1 MTKKIWPTLTSLLFV
16 CFVAACAQQ
25 TSDVIIQKGEEPEY
39 AVAVDKL
46 AQIEEKLQAEV
57 EAGIRS
63 GFVVMVNQGGET
75 VYETAVGLADID
87 AAKPMTQDT
96 EFRIASMTKPVTS
109 LAIMMLVERGD
120 VLLTDPVSKYIPAF
134 ADVTVATSPNYNEEG
149 IIPTEPLQRPMTVH
163 QLLTHTSGLGYIFD
177 FSTDLGKEMIAGSLY
192 TLEGDLAARIDAL
205 AEFPLYTQ
213 PGTRWQY
220 SYATDVLGRIVEVA
234 SGKALDVFFEEEIFS
249 PLGMSETGFY
259 IGETDFSDLAMV
271 YIFNEAGEM
280 VLPGRRGQNPD
291 PNADSPVWPSG
302 GGGLVSTAR
311 DYMRFAQMLLNGG
324 ELDGVQLV
332 SPATIDLMT
341 SPHVADEKL
350 VGTFMQKG
358 ENFGL
363 GGRVVVEPGYAGRVQ
378 AAGEFG
384 WGGYYDTIFFISPD
398 YDMAVIVMAQREPG
412 PYAPE
417 SRAQGIVK
425 AAAYGA
431 LEVKD

>member
-1 MTKKIWPTLTSLLFV
+1 MAKKIWPAVTSALLACLV
-16 CFVAACAQQ
+16 VACAQQ
-25 TSDVIIQKGEEPEY
+25 TSEVIIEKSASAEY
-39 AVAVDKL
+39 TVSTGKL

-75 VYETAVGLADID
+75 VYETAVGLADIE
-87 AAKPMTQDT
+87 AAKPMTQET

-120 VLLTDPVSKYIPAF
+120 VLLTDPVAKYIPAF
-134 ADVTVATSPNYNEEG
+134 ADAKVATSPNYNEEG
-149 IIPTEPLQRPMTVH
+149 VIPTEPLQRHMTVH

-234 SGKALDVFFEEEIFS
+234 SGKSLDAFFEEEIFT

-259 IGETDFSDLAMV
+259 LGETDFSDLAMV
-271 YIFNEAGEM
+271 YSFNEAGEM
-280 VLPGRRGQNPD
+280 VPPGRIRGNPD

-311 DYMRFAQMLLNGG
+311 DYMRFAQLLLNGG
-324 ELDGVQLV
+324 ELDGVRLV

-341 SPHVADEKL
+341 SPHVAEEKL

-384 WGGYYDTIFFISPD
+384 WGGYYDTTFFLSPQ
-398 YDMAVIVMAQREPG
+398 YDLAIIVMAQREPG
-412 PYAPE
+412 PHAPE
-417 SRAQGIVK
+417 SRAQGIVR
-425 AAAYGA
+425 ATAYGA
-431 LEVKD
+431 LDIKD